1 VTTGALKSIAAELL
15 CVAASL
21 VVVGLVSGTPI
32 RHLIQVAPV
41 VAAAVCAARSLPW
54 AKDAA
59 LAILAFWLI
68 IMLFIW
74 SFLLGLPSPTSGTFS
89 PTEIALTIIIGIA
102 CLAGIAAWWR
112 APSAALI
119 LVRIAAFGTA
129 FALQVAALWLSL
141 KSAFEH
147 R

>member
-1 VTTGALKSIAAELL
+1 MTTPASKSLALALL

-32 RHLIQVAPV
+32 RHLIQISPI
-41 VAAAVCAARSLPW
+41 VAAAVCVTRPLAW
-54 AKDAA
+54 AKDTA

-89 PTEIALTIIIGIA
+89 PIEIALTIIIGFA
-102 CLAGIAAWWR
+102 CVAGIAAWWR
-112 APSAALI
+112 TPSVAAV
-119 LVRIAAFGTA
+119 LVRIAAFGAA
-129 FALQVAALWLSL
+129 FALEIAAMWLSL
-141 KSAFEH
+141 KPAFEH